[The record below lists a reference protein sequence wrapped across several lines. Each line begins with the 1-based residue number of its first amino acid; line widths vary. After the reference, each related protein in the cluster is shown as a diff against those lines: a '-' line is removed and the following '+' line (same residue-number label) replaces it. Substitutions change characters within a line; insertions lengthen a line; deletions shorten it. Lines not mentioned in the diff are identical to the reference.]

1 MFALAFMWET
11 CGRRVEN
18 MSPPGCKNIFFQ
30 NLTARP
36 PAYLTFPRHG
46 ESIKFLLL
54 FMPQAFVLVE
64 VFFHR
69 NFPNPISQILVRE
82 KIRKQEGGYVI
93 RFMQQRRREKL
104 FSSLP
109 PIFPY
114 GSSRRFPLL
123 FQRKKRSRKE
133 KTFCSSAENEREKAG
148 SVGKN
153 RPVEKRKGRVKYDV
167 FLSV

>member
-1 MFALAFMWET
+1 
-11 CGRRVEN
+11 
-18 MSPPGCKNIFFQ
+18 MSPPGCKKIFFSKPD
-30 NLTARP
+30 RP

-93 RFMQQRRREKL
+93 RFMQQRRRGKKL
-104 FSSLP
+104 FFRCLQFSRTAP
-109 PIFPY
+109 FDVFP
-114 GSSRRFPLL
+114 SF
-123 FQRKKRSRKE
+123 FQRKKRSREE

-148 SVGKN
+148 SVGEN
-153 RPVEKRKGRVKYDV
+153 RPAVEKRKGRVKYDV

>member
-1 MFALAFMWET
+1 
-11 CGRRVEN
+11 
-18 MSPPGCKNIFFQ
+18 MSPPGCKKILFSKPD
-30 NLTARP
+30 RP

-64 VFFHR
+64 MFFHR

-93 RFMQQRRREKL
+93 RFMQQRRREKKT
-104 FSSLP
+104 FFSLP

-123 FQRKKRSRKE
+123 FQRKKDQGRK
-133 KTFCSSAENEREKAG
+133 K
-148 SVGKN
+148 
-153 RPVEKRKGRVKYDV
+153 
-167 FLSV
+167 LSVLQQKMRGKRREVWEKIDLLLKRGKGG